1 VSQQPASAADSPSAT
16 IDNAKASATG
26 DKVADRLWN
35 LGTGAIGGIIVLLG
49 HFVAERFKRLSRWQ
63 AFGERLWC
71 EKMQLYPAVCHA
83 ASLVVT
89 AAMEYVNEARMGR
102 DPEATNKAHRLFWD
116 RWDSLTAL
124 DAKRE
129 TLLGDEFNAV
139 YVQFCRKLNVYV
151 FTARAS
157 ELTHKDPSPLEELS
171 RLSADLIGAARKDL
185 TAKELS
191 EQVKKAIIETTKKP
205 ADRHADFQRT

>member
-1 VSQQPASAADSPSAT
+1 
-16 IDNAKASATG
+16 
-26 DKVADRLWN
+26 
-35 LGTGAIGGIIVLLG
+35 
-49 HFVAERFKRLSRWQ
+49 
-63 AFGERLWC
+63 
-71 EKMQLYPAVCHA
+71 
-83 ASLVVT
+83 
-89 AAMEYVNEARMGR
+89 MEYVNEARMGR